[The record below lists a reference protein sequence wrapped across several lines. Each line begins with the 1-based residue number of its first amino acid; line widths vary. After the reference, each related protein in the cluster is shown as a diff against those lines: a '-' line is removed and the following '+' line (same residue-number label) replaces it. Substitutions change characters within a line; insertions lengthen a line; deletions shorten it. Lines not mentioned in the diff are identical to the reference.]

1 MSRFE
6 QRLRKALEDPET
18 ASGFWEMDATLQM
31 MHAFEEI
38 RRQQHITQQELA
50 ERMGRKREAIAR
62 LFTIDDP
69 NPTLSTI
76 IDLLTALHLTADI
89 TLRPSAEG
97 EGSVNIH
104 IAEADMDMD
113 TEEMKAKP
121 SYPSPSPSGV

>member
-1 MSRFE
+1 MNRFE
-6 QRLRKALEDPET
+6 QRLQRRLQNLEF
-18 ASGFWEMDATLQM
+18 ASGYREAEVELQL
-31 MHAFEEI
+31 MHAFEEV
-38 RRQQHITQQELA
+38 RQRYHITQQELA

>member
-6 QRLRKALEDPET
+6 QRLRKDLEDPEV
-18 ASGFWEMDATLQM
+18 ARGYWEMDVEFQLM
-31 MHAFEEI
+31 DAFEEI
-38 RRQQHITQQELA
+38 RRQQHITHQELA

-69 NPTLSTI
+69 NPTLNTI

-97 EGSVNIH
+97 ERPVNIH
-104 IAEADMDMD
+104 IAEASEDVDA
-113 TEEMKAKP
+113 EMKTQP
-121 SYPSPSPSGV
+121 VHPSPSPSGV

>member
-6 QRLRKALEDPET
+6 QRLRKDLEDPEV
-18 ASGFWEMDATLQM
+18 ARGYWEMDVEFQLM
-31 MHAFEEI
+31 DAFEEI
-38 RRQQHITQQELA
+38 RRQQHITHQELA

-69 NPTLSTI
+69 NPTLNTI

-97 EGSVNIH
+97 EGPVNIR
-104 IAEADMDMD
+104 IAEAGEDVDA
-113 TEEMKAKP
+113 EMKTEPAH
-121 SYPSPSPSGV
+121 PSPSPSGV